1 MKRIFN
7 YNKQESQFS
16 YSVDNFDQITTANF
30 FEAVDKSVKDIK
42 EEMNLLN
49 LNKIS
54 LLISGIDSEI
64 IAKYII
70 LNNIPVEF
78 YFLHIQGVNDSHKE
92 LVEFIAKRY
101 DVKLNVITTS
111 FKEVTETIIFE
122 TFSYCEIKIP
132 TYLTVPYLIKFTPRD
147 SFVIVGEGDLEKT
160 NVLKYLNVYNS
171 KISIDNSSFCYI
183 PMHLAEIVYTLS
195 LKKYNRHGESNF
207 YSRKFDTWY
216 HVLKDSRLHSNCKF
230 YYDPK
235 SKLLNDI
242 CKNNFVSPI
251 KTLNF
256 TYEKSKDII
265 DIINKKLKDKES
277 KNWTP
282 YIGDIVTVSKDL
294 LY

>member
-265 DIINKKLKDKES
+265 DIINKNLKDKES

>member
-16 YSVDNFDQITTANF
+16 YSVDNFDEIDTSDF
-30 FEAVDKSVKDIK
+30 FEAVDKTVKDIK
-42 EEMNLLN
+42 KEMNLLN
-49 LNKIS
+49 LHKIS

-70 LNNIPVEF
+70 LNDIPVEF

-92 LVEFIAKRY
+92 LVELIANKY
-101 DVKLNVITTS
+101 DVRLNIIKTS

-132 TYLTVPYLIKFTPRD
+132 TYLTVPYLIKFTPQD

-160 NVLKYLNVYNS
+160 NVLKYLNVYNN

-183 PMHLAEIVYTLS
+183 PIHLAEIVYTLS
-195 LKKYNRHGESNF
+195 LKKYNRYGESNF

-216 HVLKDSRLHSNCKF
+216 HILNDSRLQSNYKF

-235 SKLLNDI
+235 SKLLNEI
-242 CKNNFVSPI
+242 CKNNFISPI

-256 TYEKSKDII
+256 TYKNSKSIMDTIE
-265 DIINKKLKDKES
+265 INLKNKES
-277 KNWTP
+277 KNWNP
-282 YIGDIVTVSKDL
+282 YIGDIVVVPRDL
-294 LY
+294 LK